1 VRLRRD
7 TQRSKSLTFRNAAK
21 KFKITGYLQSWRY
34 FPSDLGT
41 RMAFKGVIRD
51 RNREYLNRVKSGRV
65 SVGIHVRHKFEGD
78 GTTMYLKFPEPGY
91 FEGVLR
97 HFRTKHG
104 TGNVIFIVTGDDQSY
119 LKNAEWIQ
127 GQPDIH
133 IVKTAFNDP
142 VDDMAILSLCNNM
155 AMTVGTFGWWA
166 SFLGDQESKSDRDV
180 IYYSDM
186 FKMDAKPNVGNVVLE
201 DHFPS
206 HWLKMDDTGR
216 CG

>member
-1 VRLRRD
+1 
-7 TQRSKSLTFRNAAK
+7 
-21 KFKITGYLQSWRY
+21 
-34 FPSDLGT
+34 
-41 RMAFKGVIRD
+41 
-51 RNREYLNRVKSGRV
+51 
-65 SVGIHVRHKFEGD
+65 
-78 GTTMYLKFPEPGY
+78 
-91 FEGVLR
+91 
-97 HFRTKHG
+97 
-104 TGNVIFIVTGDDQSY
+104 
-119 LKNAEWIQ
+119 
-127 GQPDIH
+127 
-133 IVKTAFNDP
+133 
-142 VDDMAILSLCNNM
+142 MAILSLCNNM